1 MMRVNGR
8 RLGLVL
14 IAGLVGGCVTHAD
27 LAQRDQQLI
36 RFMREQRQKL
46 DAVEREV
53 EGLRGDVEGGARPSS
68 ARGGSAVEDRLM
80 ALEARV
86 YGAEPYGEVGTIGE
100 VPPLVGVESID
111 TPPAPAASGG
121 TGVGATW
128 QADVAA
134 ERAGATGGPE
144 RDEYV
149 QILDM
154 LAGRDCGPAVS
165 KLDDFAR
172 RNRGSP
178 LADNAL
184 YWAARCYVLMGDAT
198 PTRADDFYNQAISK
212 FYDVGTTYPKGE
224 KTPPALW
231 EQGNL
236 FIRLGDVPDARIVFA
251 RLIRDY
257 PSSPEAAKAR
267 QKLAELEQ

>member
-1 MMRVNGR
+1 V
-8 RLGLVL
+8 LGLVL
-14 IAGLVGGCVTHAD
+14 VPLVLGGCVTRTD
-27 LAQRDQQLI
+27 LMQRDQQVI

-46 DAVEREV
+46 DAIEREV
-53 EGLRGDVEGGARPSS
+53 ENLRGDVEGGARPSS
-68 ARGGSAVEDRLM
+68 ARGGSAVEDRLA

-86 YGAEPYGEVGTIGE
+86 YGAEPPADLGALDGSASTVSVDG
-100 VPPLVGVESID
+100 ID
-111 TPPAPAASGG
+111 TPPEPSAPAP
-121 TGVGATW
+121 TGLGATW
-128 QADVAA
+128 QTEVAA
-134 ERAGATGGPE
+134 ERAAAVGGPE
-144 RDEYV
+144 SDEYG

-154 LAGRDCGPAVS
+154 LEGRDCGPAVS

-172 RNRGSP
+172 RNRSSQ

-184 YWAARCYVLMGDAT
+184 YWAARCYVLMGDVT
-198 PTRADDFYNQAISK
+198 PTRSDDFYNQAISK

-224 KTPPALW
+224 KTPPSLW

-257 PSSPEAAKAR
+257 PSSPEAAMAR
-267 QKLAELEQ
+267 QKLSELEQ

>member
-1 MMRVNGR
+1 M
-8 RLGLVL
+8 LLVSL
-14 IAGLVGGCVTHAD
+14 LLGGCATRAD
-27 LAQRDQQLI
+27 LVQRDQQVI
-36 RFMREQRQKL
+36 RFMREQRQRL

-53 EGLRGDVEGGARPSS
+53 ERLRADVESGAGPSA
-68 ARGGSAVEDRLM
+68 ARGGSAMEDRM
-80 ALEARV
+80 AALEART
-86 YGAEPYGEVGTIGE
+86 YGTDPTGEMGALDDPGATVS
-100 VPPLVGVESID
+100 VESID
-111 TPPAPAASGG
+111 TPPVDTAPPP
-121 TGVGATW
+121 TGLAGTW
-128 QADVAA
+128 QTEVAA
-134 ERAGATGGPE
+134 ERAGAAGGPE
-144 RDEYV
+144 REEYV

-154 LAGRDCGPAVS
+154 LEGRDCGPAVS

-172 RNRGSP
+172 RNRGSQ

-184 YWAARCYVLMGDAT
+184 YWAARCYVLMGDVT
-198 PTRADDFYNQAISK
+198 PSRSDDFYNQAISK

-224 KTPPALW
+224 KTPPSLW

-257 PSSPEAAKAR
+257 PSSPEAAMAR